1 MRNVL
6 RELRHAAR
14 VLVKN
19 PLVSI
24 VILVTLALGTGAT
37 ITIFSVVE
45 ATLLRPLPYEHSDR
59 LVMVWWANDQSDSV
73 PVSLADFYD
82 WREQS
87 ESFELLAAYHPWSFT
102 LTGEGEAE
110 RLHAAVVTTGLFEML
125 GARPQLGRAFESDG
139 PGTPQ
144 TVMLS
149 DDFWQRRFGAERD
162 IVGKKLTLDG
172 EPYEVQGVLPA
183 GFRFPPTHPAEVFRA
198 NRFGP
203 DTLPRDMR
211 YLRVLGRLE
220 VDVTAESAQAE
231 MSAIAGRHEQEYPD
245 TNTGLGARVETL
257 RHRVV
262 EDFEQA
268 LLFLQL
274 AVLLVLAIACFNVAI
289 LQSARMQG
297 RRAEIATRLTLGAGR
312 SQLFRQLLSE
322 NLLLGVLG
330 GALGLAFAYWG
341 VRLLIR
347 FGPQVHRLEEAGID
361 GRVLGFTVIVALAC
375 GLIFG
380 LAPAVQA
387 RRQDFGPILREGG
400 RGSIRAGWL
409 RNAFVFLQ
417 VAVTL
422 VLLVGAGLL
431 IRSFDNLR
439 SVSPGFRTDHLLTLQ
454 FTLPESKSSLEQIST
469 FYRELKERVEG
480 LPGAESL
487 ATAVSLPLGDGMSID
502 SNFEIEGRPAAATDP
517 QRQAQ
522 IRPVSPGFF
531 DTLGIPTVAG
541 RTFTEH
547 DDATGQAVAVIN
559 EEMARRYWSGDDP
572 VGDRIGMSI
581 NLGDSLG
588 RLARES
594 WQIVGVVGD
603 VKHQGLQ
610 EETQPEVY
618 FSTLQSPWLVTTVIV
633 RTSLAAG
640 DLVKPVT
647 AEIQAMDPNL
657 PILKVRTMEEILGE
671 ALSQSRFQTWLLGFF
686 AFFALVLTAVGLYGV
701 LSYSV
706 TQRSREIGLRMAL
719 GARRKEVVR
728 LVVGRGMLLA
738 LGGLAAG
745 LAGSFLLVR
754 LLTGLLFGVSSS
766 DPLTFAGVTLT
777 LALVALVAS
786 YFPARRAAALDPVV
800 TLRYE

>member
-45 ATLLRPLPYEHSDR
+45 ATLLRPLPYEHSER
-59 LVMVWWANDQSDSV
+59 LVMVWWANEQSDSV
-73 PVSLADFYD
+73 PVSLADFHD

-87 ESFELLAAYHPWSFT
+87 QSFDTLAAYHPWSFT

-125 GARPQLGRAFESDG
+125 GAQPQLGRTFESDG

-149 DDFWQRRFGAERD
+149 DDFWKRRFGAERD
-162 IVGKKLTLDG
+162 IVGHKLTLDG
-172 EPYEVQGVLPA
+172 EPYEVQGVLPP

-198 NRFGP
+198 NRFAP

-220 VDVTAESAQAE
+220 SDVTTDSAQAE
-231 MSAIAGRHEQEYPD
+231 MSAIASRHEQEYPD

-297 RRAEIATRLTLGAGR
+297 RRSEVATRLTLGASR

-322 NLLLGVLG
+322 NLLLGVFG

-347 FGPQVHRLEEAGID
+347 FGPQVYRLEEAGID
-361 GRVLGFTVIVALAC
+361 ARVVGFALVVALAC

-387 RRQDFGPILREGG
+387 RRQDFGPILRQGG
-400 RGSIRAGWL
+400 RGSTGAAWL

-431 IRSFDNLR
+431 IRSFDHLS
-439 SVSPGFRTDHLLTLQ
+439 SVSPGFRTDNLLTLQ
-454 FTLPESKSSLEQIST
+454 FTLPESKSSVKQIST

-480 LPGAESL
+480 LPGVESL

-531 DTLGIPTVAG
+531 DTLGIPTVTG

-547 DDATGQAVAVIN
+547 DDTTGQAVAVIN

-572 VGDRIGMSI
+572 VGDRIEMSI

-610 EETQPEVY
+610 EKIQPEVY
-618 FSTLQSPWLVTTVIV
+618 FSTLQNPWLVTNLIV
-633 RTSLAAG
+633 RTSLPPG
-640 DLVKPVT
+640 DLVKPVA
-647 AEIQAMDPNL
+647 AEIHALDPNL
-657 PILKVRTMEEILGE
+657 PLLDVQSMEEILDE
-671 ALSQSRFQTWLLGFF
+671 SLSQSRFQSWLLGFF

-706 TQRSREIGLRMAL
+706 MQRSREIGLRMAL
-719 GARRKEVVR
+719 GARKREVIR

-738 LGGLAAG
+738 LSGLGAG
-745 LAGSFLLVR
+745 LVGSFLLVR
-754 LLTGLLFGVSSS
+754 LLTGLLFGVSST
-766 DPLTFAGVTLT
+766 DPLTFAGVTLA
-777 LALVALVAS
+777 LALVALAAS